1 LFFIIATENK
11 MSLSTYD
18 KGMQESTFNNK
29 KSYAAF
35 LIDRPFNEED
45 NLKALLMNC
54 LRYRLQIVRNS
65 ETSTGGNTNDTDSES
80 DLEKALR
87 ELDLNSPSSFNS
99 LLTAEDNESTTN
111 SKVTSHYDTL
121 LQLIDEFDATGA
133 AEIFRLLLERRAA
146 IPLFV
151 PKSKKHYLSLLSH
164 ITLPRID
171 NIRLSEDKS
180 LSRVAVISCRQRNQS
195 QTCDILKS
203 IFNIDSFHFLDLA
216 TSNISSES
224 ILAEIGCGCIVS
236 DDSKTKTKKIQNVLV
251 VHVMGDFR
259 PLWSFLRRF
268 ADIFLIEDSTIESE
282 SFFKAFMTEDKKR
295 DLDLQDASLGVEMH
309 MSISCLWKPSD
320 GTARKKE
327 IKTVNGFLHLYIQDQ
342 LSDTFKLAFKSD
354 IVTCMDKT
362 LTSNVDF
369 AKKRLKLCDV
379 PILKAEGYNSLDCV
393 SPTKIESSI
402 EKSVIGSLGNVKKT
416 EFVLQKSFMQEA
428 KHHESKMENR
438 LKGEKLHEEDG
449 KIKKI
454 REQRR
459 ADTRQVETNSL
470 LQLFLSFLENKDP
483 CSRILSIRVLEKE
496 LAKLGEQELG
506 ELFKEVESLSVS
518 YRDKLLS
525 NTVDQRDLDSVA
537 EKLRSAKTTL
547 IENVLGIEHLWREL
561 SHLYVDMEPERRS
574 PAIKNI
580 PRLAAQH
587 LMDGFCLELLDG
599 DSNIIRKEWIK
610 EVLQQ
615 LGSLTEG
622 KGIFV
627 LSVMGVQ
634 SSGKSTLLNT
644 MFGIRM
650 RTSVGQCTRG
660 VNMQLL
666 AVDGRPEY
674 DYILLMDTEGTRS
687 SEYHGLPGSEKRD
700 NQMATLSILL
710 SDATIVIMPGEN
722 DAAVKEI
729 LPIVLMAYQGSKLAE
744 DNGGRLSSRMFFI
757 YNRIDTNQKDK
768 LANIVQNLGTSLY
781 EAFSQV
787 QTLTG
792 NSTNLKS
799 ESPFADFKFDTP
811 DSSDSDV
818 RILGN
823 VKKHSKPPS
832 DVPDEEYGQGLIQF
846 REHIHQRVT
855 KAGSEIWKSRTISEF
870 SSYIENVWKCI
881 ISANF
886 IFTFAT
892 VVEHSTF
899 DKLDLEYKKI
909 ERKLAEAYENAFKN
923 IKEEMTKRIGE
934 KDDPLCSITSMRGP
948 ADGETPEN
956 KKNSSV
962 TFEHFESKLFDELL
976 PVEQKLNIEV
986 ENMLQNE
993 GLEKWSLQFEKKWE
1007 NNKEV
1012 QAWNWKHNAR
1022 NAFDRLFTYENRV
1035 ATYTKKMRTA
1045 INQLF
1050 KSSTNSWTEEE
1061 KENKFNELFKDIL
1074 AEAEKEF
1081 PPKDVRQEITKVYQE
1096 SPTIKSRKIEIKRW
1110 DDEPIEAYQSKKEED
1125 KKSNWISN
1133 LKIQWQWV
1141 TKIFNKSKMKKEKEE
1156 EEFYKCAASVYDAVH
1171 RIAAGKLCYDASII
1185 SNVIREVDSTITA
1198 HKLTENTVATIMHN
1212 HGMRLI
1218 FNLMEKTEKE
1228 WRLQNSVPAKLESNE
1243 RILRNYFMMVS
1254 QGVEKTQLFAATMAN
1269 TLENVILSGN

>member
-1 LFFIIATENK
+1 

-18 KGMQESTFNNK
+18 KGMQQSTFNNK

-65 ETSTGGNTNDTDSES
+65 ETGTGGNTHDTDSEN

-180 LSRVAVISCRQRNQS
+180 LSRVAVISCRQRKQS

-224 ILAEIGCGCIVS
+224 MLAEIGCGCIVS
-236 DDSKTKTKKIQNVLV
+236 DDPKTKTKKIQNVLV

-282 SFFKAFMTEDKKR
+282 SFFKAFMTEEKKLE
-295 DLDLQDASLGVEMH
+295 LDSQDASLGVEMH
-309 MSISCLWKPSD
+309 KSISCLWKPSD

-327 IKTVNGFLHLYIQDQ
+327 IKTVNGFLHFYIQDQ

-362 LTSNVDF
+362 LTSNADF

-379 PILKAEGYNSLDCV
+379 PILKAEGYRSLECV
-393 SPTKIESSI
+393 SPTKIESNI
-402 EKSVIGSLGNVKKT
+402 NKSVIGSLGNVKKT

-438 LKGEKLHEEDG
+438 LKEEKVHEEDG
-449 KIKKI
+449 KIKVI
-454 REQRR
+454 RKQRR
-459 ADTRQVETNSL
+459 DDTRQVEKNSL
-470 LQLFLSFLENKDP
+470 LRLFLSLLETKDP
-483 CSRILSIRVLEKE
+483 CSRVLSIRVLEKE
-496 LAKLGEQELG
+496 LAKRGEQELG

-525 NTVDQRDLDSVA
+525 NADETDLHSVA
-537 EKLRSAKTTL
+537 KNLRSAKTNL

-599 DSNIIRKEWIK
+599 DSNIIRTEWIK
-610 EVLQQ
+610 EVVHQ
-615 LGSLTEG
+615 LGSLMEG
-622 KGIFV
+622 KRLFI

-666 AVDGRPEY
+666 AVEGRPEY
-674 DYILLMDTEGTRS
+674 DYILLLDTEGTRS
-687 SEYHGLPGSEKRD
+687 PEYHGLPGSEKRD

-744 DNGGRLSSRMFFI
+744 DNGGRLSSRMFFV
-757 YNRIDTNQKDK
+757 YNRIDTSQKDK
-768 LANIVQNLGTSLY
+768 LGNIIQNLGTSLY
-781 EAFSQV
+781 EAFNQV
-787 QTLTG
+787 QKLNG
-792 NSTNLKS
+792 ISTNLKS
-799 ESPFADFKFDTP
+799 ENPFADFKFDTT
-811 DSSDSDV
+811 DSSESDV
-818 RILGN
+818 LILGN
-823 VKKHSKPPS
+823 VKKHSQPPG
-832 DVPDEEYGQGLIQF
+832 DVPDEEYGKGLIQF

-855 KAGSEIWKSRTISEF
+855 NAKGGNMFWKSRSIYEF
-870 SSYIENVWKCI
+870 SDYTEKVWKCI

-892 VVEHSTF
+892 VLEHATF
-899 DKLDLEYKKI
+899 DQFDLEYKEV
-909 ERKLAEAYENAFKN
+909 ERKLAEAYEKSFENIRKRMIKFIEEKN
-923 IKEEMTKRIGE
+923 LF
-934 KDDPLCSITSMRGP
+934 LCSTSMRGQ
-948 ADGETPEN
+948 DGQIQGSNP
-956 KKNSSV
+956 NSSV
-962 TFEHFESKLFDELL
+962 SFDSFRTSLREEIV
-976 PVEQKLNIEV
+976 PVKQKLDREV
-986 ENMLQNE
+986 DEMVKKE
-993 GLEKWSLQFEKKWE
+993 GREKWSRQFKEIWK
-1007 NNKEV
+1007 NNKKD
-1012 QAWNWKHNAR
+1012 QDLNWECNLL
-1022 NAFDRLFTYENRV
+1022 NTFNMLFHYEYHV
-1035 ATYTKKMRTA
+1035 EKYKKKMRTE
-1045 INQLF
+1045 INMLF
-1050 KSSTNSWTEEE
+1050 KSSTNSWTEE
-1061 KENKFNELFKDIL
+1061 KKNKKFEEMFRSIL
-1074 AEAEKEF
+1074 TEAKNEF
-1081 PPKDVRQEITKVYQE
+1081 PPKDVQSKIQTVYQN
-1096 SPTIKSRKIEIKRW
+1096 SRVFNSRQIKINW
-1110 DDEPIEAYQSKKEED
+1110 DVEPFEANQSKKEED
-1125 KKSNWISN
+1125 KKSDLIS
-1133 LKIQWQWV
+1133 
-1141 TKIFNKSKMKKEKEE
+1141 
-1156 EEFYKCAASVYDAVH
+1156 
-1171 RIAAGKLCYDASII
+1171 
-1185 SNVIREVDSTITA
+1185 
-1198 HKLTENTVATIMHN
+1198 KLTEQWQ
-1212 HGMRLI
+1212 GLI
-1218 FNLMEKTEKE
+1218 EYFKGRKKLPPG
-1228 WRLQNSVPAKLESNE
+1228 NSV
-1243 RILRNYFMMVS
+1243 
-1254 QGVEKTQLFAATMAN
+1254 TMTASFPM
-1269 TLENVILSGN
+1269 LSAR